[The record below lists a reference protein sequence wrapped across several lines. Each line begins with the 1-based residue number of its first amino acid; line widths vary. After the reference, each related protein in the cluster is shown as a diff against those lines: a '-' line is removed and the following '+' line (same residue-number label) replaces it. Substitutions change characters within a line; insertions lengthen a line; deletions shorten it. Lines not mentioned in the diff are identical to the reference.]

1 MLFCNCEFCGKKRMK
16 IFSKSYPSIWSW
28 RRYYFCSLECANNL
42 VKADRDEAGK
52 HWQEML
58 EAFVLCER
66 MKPKQ
71 ESEREEANV

>member
-42 VKADRDEAGK
+42 VKADGDEAGK
-52 HWQEML
+52 CWQEML
-58 EAFVLCER
+58 EAFVCVKE
-66 MKPKQ
+66 
-71 ESEREEANV
+71 